1 MGRDHRI
8 GPAAAD
14 RADEAGPEGDLDG
27 RLPPAGTLTS
37 PDPRTTSVS
46 RQSWKTLTRNLPV
59 RPFGFLTATVAVEV
73 DDE

>member
-1 MGRDHRI
+1 MTTGSARQRPTAPTRP
-8 GPAAAD
+8 GP
-14 RADEAGPEGDLDG
+14 RATSTVA
-27 RLPPAGTLTS
+27 LPPAGTLTS